1 VTGTLTTSDPDVV
14 IDSGGGS
21 FGNIGA
27 LGLGDNSASPFR
39 VTVGAVPADEIVE
52 FDLHVS
58 STDSRY
64 DSYDVLTLVLD
75 LSQTGIED
83 GELPTLFALRQN
95 SPNPFRDGTAMAFN
109 LPTAAR
115 TKIDVYNVAGRKIA
129 TVIDR
134 QFPAGRHS
142 VEWNGTD
149 AAGGHVPAG
158 IYFYRL
164 EAGSHTS
171 TKKMIVLR

>member
-1 VTGTLTTSDPDVV
+1 MTGTLTTSDPDVT
-14 IDSGGGS
+14 IDNGSGS
-21 FGNIGA
+21 FGNIAA
-27 LGLGDNSASPFR
+27 LNFGDNSASPFR
-39 VTVGAVPADEIVE
+39 VTIVESPADAIVE
-52 FDLHVS
+52 FDLHIS

-75 LSQTGIED
+75 LSQTGIDD
-83 GELPTLFALRQN
+83 GELPTMFALRQN

-115 TKIDVYNVAGRKIA
+115 TKINVYNVAGRKIA
-129 TVIDR
+129 TVVDR
-134 QFPAGRHS
+134 EFPAGRHS

-149 AAGGHVPAG
+149 SAGGHVPAG